1 MIAHFRCSHIVEL
14 GTSLGINT
22 LYLAQS
28 PGTHVYTFEGAGSV
42 AEVARQNFASVAAD
56 NITVI
61 EGDISS
67 TLRDFLSDGRRVD
80 FAFMDANH
88 TREATTDYFNGL
100 LHVLHENSVLVL
112 DDIHLTPGMELAWLD
127 IQRHERVRATVDLY
141 RCGIV
146 FFTPSLDKQHVV
158 LRV

>member
-1 MIAHFRCSHIVEL
+1 M
-14 GTSLGINT
+14 
-22 LYLAQS
+22 
-28 PGTHVYTFEGAGSV
+28 YTFEGAGSV